1 MWHRRGCQL
10 KASLKC
16 KEGLLKLSCAMALQ
30 EGCSKDRLHSCWKQ
44 DVLDTAHQ
52 VCLHCMTG
60 NQLVSP
66 CTSEAVL
73 VDTVWEVTID
83 HSLENAAVVA
93 CTSDMQHA
101 EATCDVL

>member
-1 MWHRRGCQL
+1 
-10 KASLKC
+10 
-16 KEGLLKLSCAMALQ
+16 
-30 EGCSKDRLHSCWKQ
+30 
-44 DVLDTAHQ
+44 
-52 VCLHCMTG
+52 MTG